1 MSRRLIG
8 LVLAGTLS
16 MAISEFIEF
25 QKLSPEDLRTRFS
38 LPAACDPAVTAS
50 TPDAAQNRVTV
61 GVECRARPGEPPAN
75 RPREPARSV
84 RPVQRGS

>member
-1 MSRRLIG
+1 MSRRLMG
-8 LVLAGTLS
+8 VVLAGTLS
-16 MAISEFIEF
+16 MTIPEFIEF

-38 LPAACDPAVTAS
+38 LPAACDPALTAS

-61 GVECRARPGEPPAN
+61 GVECRARPAEPPPN
-75 RPREPARSV
+75 RPGEPARPV

>member
-1 MSRRLIG
+1 MSRPLIG
-8 LVLAGTLS
+8 VVLAGALT
-16 MAISEFIEF
+16 MTIPEFIEF

-75 RPREPARSV
+75 RPEPARPV
-84 RPVQRGS
+84 RPVKRGS